1 MASITHYDVLEISRG
16 ASTEEIKTAYR
27 ALAHASHPDKHPGN
41 TDAEKRFRDITEAYD
56 ILGDHSRRLA
66 YDLTLKPPKTIGELL
81 LQHPD
86 GKKTLEHF
94 FETAPAAPHIGEDV
108 GMVVRISRELL
119 KKGGFV
125 EITLNRR
132 GNDGEQTLSIQIP
145 PDTDKTPWC
154 RIPNLGKPGK
164 NWGST
169 GDLYIIFQP

>member
-1 MASITHYDVLEISRG
+1 MRDFVFLCQERNNIIPILADANRPETYKDRIPKEYDVI
-16 ASTEEIKTAYR
+16 
-27 ALAHASHPDKHPGN
+27 
-41 TDAEKRFRDITEAYD
+41 FQDIAQRSQVS
-56 ILGDHSRRLA
+56 IF
-66 YDLTLKPPKTIGELL
+66 LKNLKM
-81 LQHPD
+81 
-86 GKKTLEHF
+86 F
-94 FETAPAAPHIGEDV
+94 
-108 GMVVRISRELL
+108 L